1 MWFALFSAIIAL
13 NSQAT
18 ASESSPISIEKMSS
32 WKDLTPS
39 PIWRQQDGIAFYQFK
54 SENGSDANLVVM
66 DLNSKSLSIRPF
78 FNASKGTTSDAA
90 RQLNGLAA
98 INGGYFNL
106 SNGESASYVVID
118 GQGQCDPKQ
127 NRALV
132 ENQKLARYL
141 PNIFN
146 RSEVR
151 FLKNSKGKIKAEIS
165 KHEDVLPRGWKLE
178 HSVQAG
184 PRLLPYITSK
194 EEAFVRTDPDGKEVD
209 AIGSNKSAART
220 AVGITADNHV
230 LMLCVAGK
238 GQDEF
243 SAGISLPELASLLK
257 RLGCKEAVNLDGGT
271 STTMVLSQDHNNYQK
286 VCGGSPEK
294 FVKSGLIIVRNTDR
308 EIPHL

>member
-1 MWFALFSAIIAL
+1 LDSLLLLCFPVLTASVILSL
-13 NSQAT
+13 PVS
-18 ASESSPISIEKMSS
+18 ASESTTMPLANITS

-39 PIWRQQDGIAFYQFK
+39 TMLGHQDGIAFYQFK
-54 SENGSDANLVVM
+54 TDNGSDANLVVM
-66 DLNSKSLSIRPF
+66 DLNSKYLSIRPF
-78 FNASKGTTSDAA
+78 FNTSKGTTSDAA
-90 RQLNGLAA
+90 RQLKGMVA

-118 GQGQCDPKQ
+118 GRDQCDPKQ
-127 NRALV
+127 NRTLV

-165 KHEDVLPRGWKLE
+165 KHEDVPPKGWQIE
-178 HSVQAG
+178 HGVQAG
-184 PRLLPYITSK
+184 PRLLPCIASK
-194 EEAFVRTDPDGKEVD
+194 EEAFVTTDPDGKEID

-230 LMLCVAGK
+230 LVLCVAGK

-257 RLGCKEAVNLDGGT
+257 HLGYKEA
-271 STTMVLSQDHNNYQK
+271 
-286 VCGGSPEK
+286 
-294 FVKSGLIIVRNTDR
+294 I
-308 EIPHL
+308 